1 MATDYSNRIGR
12 VNARRNNTASA
23 SVSFGKSAAFAEN
36 SALLDSV
43 TEGYQNKTRSKNF
56 QYALVSMQQVDAQYT
71 AISYREAE
79 RVAKQI
85 DLGLLRRGKAVTV
98 ELQGSLP
105 LNVHLRRVSDV
116 DMLVWPLS
124 YFVFDSYGVAASS
137 YTISTSNTVTEIT
150 SLRSECC
157 SVIRSAFPAAK
168 VDDSGAKCITVSE
181 GSLLREIDVVPSV
194 LYKTATYQKTNND
207 EDRGVQI
214 FDKKAYELL
223 TNYPF
228 KVRALI
234 NAKEVRTGGGCKKAI
249 RLLKNMKEDSDT
261 SIALSSFNI
270 MSLVY
275 AMQDSDLMH
284 SFYYEGK
291 IVASLQKWFF
301 TLANNE
307 EYLKGLNTVD
317 GSRKIVQSAADVAA
331 VSQMSG
337 ELNMLVC
344 LIAQELQSDIPASFP
359 AWRTKVENEFL
370 S

>member
-1 MATDYSNRIGR
+1 MATDYSNRIAR
-12 VNARRNNTASA
+12 VNARRNNTPVARLSESA
-23 SVSFGKSAAFAEN
+23 SFAED
-36 SALLDSV
+36 SAFWDSV
-43 TEGYQNKTRSKNF
+43 TKGYRTKTRSKNF
-56 QYALVSMQQVDAQYT
+56 QYALVSMQEVDAQYT

-79 RVAKQI
+79 RVAKQV
-85 DLGLLRRGKAVTV
+85 DSGLLKRGRMVTV

-116 DMLVWPLS
+116 DMLVWPFS
-124 YFVFDSYGVAASS
+124 FFVFDNYGVAASS
-137 YTISTSNTVTEIT
+137 YTISTNNAVSEIS

-157 SVIRSAFPAAK
+157 SVTRSAFPAAK

-194 LYKTATYQKTNND
+194 LYKTWAHQRTNND

-214 FDKKAYELL
+214 YDKKAYKLI

-249 RLLKNMKEDSDT
+249 RLLKNMKEDSDA

-275 AMQDSDLMH
+275 AMQDSDLVH
-284 SFYYEGK
+284 LSYYEGK
-291 IVASLQKWFF
+291 VVASLQNWFYS
-301 TLANNE
+301 LANDE
-307 EYLKGLNTVD
+307 TYLRSLDTVD
-317 GSRKIVQSAADVAA
+317 GSRKIVQSAVDITA
-331 VSQMSG
+331 VKQMSD
-337 ELNMLVC
+337 ELTTLV
-344 LIAQELQSDIPASFP
+344 LRIAQELQSDIPTSFSS
-359 AWRTKVENEFL
+359 WRAKVESEFL
-370 S
+370 L

>member
-12 VNARRNNTASA
+12 VNARRNNTAVAHLSKSA
-23 SVSFGKSAAFAEN
+23 SFTEDSSF
-36 SALLDSV
+36 LDSV
-43 TEGYQNKTRSKNF
+43 TEGYRSKTKSKNF
-56 QYALVSMQQVDAQYT
+56 QYALVSMQEVDAQYT

-85 DLGLLRRGKAVTV
+85 DSRLLSRGKVVTV

-116 DMLVWPLS
+116 DMLVWPWS
-124 YFVFDSYGVAASS
+124 FFVFDRYGVAASS
-137 YTISTSNTVTEIT
+137 YTASASNAVSEII

-157 SVIRSAFPAAK
+157 SVIQSAFPAAK

-194 LYKTATYQKTNND
+194 LYKTATYQQTNND
-207 EDRGVQI
+207 EDRAVHI
-214 FDKKAYELL
+214 FDTKAGELI

-234 NAKEVRTGGGCKKAI
+234 NAMEGRTGGGCKKAI

-275 AMQDSDLMH
+275 AMRESDLVH
-284 SFYYEGK
+284 LSYYEGK
-291 IVASLQKWFF
+291 IVASLQSWFF
-301 TLANNE
+301 TLANDE
-307 EYLKGLNTVD
+307 TYLRSLDTVD
-317 GSRKIVQSAADVAA
+317 GSRKIVQSAADVLA
-331 VSQMSG
+331 VAQMSA
-337 ELNMLVC
+337 ELNMLV
-344 LIAQELQSDIPASFP
+344 LRIAQELQADIPVSFS
-359 AWRTKVENEFL
+359 AWRAKVENEFL
-370 S
+370 I

>member
-12 VNARRNNTASA
+12 VNARRNNTAVASLSKSA
-23 SVSFGKSAAFAEN
+23 SFAED
-36 SALLDSV
+36 SAFRDFV
-43 TEGYQNKTRSKNF
+43 TEGYRNKTRSKNF
-56 QYALVSMQQVDAQYT
+56 QYALVSMQEVEAQYT

-85 DLGLLRRGKAVTV
+85 DSGLLRLGKTVTV

-116 DMLVWPLS
+116 DMLVWPWRF
-124 YFVFDSYGVAASS
+124 FVFDSSGVSAPN
-137 YTISTSNTVTEIT
+137 YTISTSNAASEIT

-194 LYKTATYQKTNND
+194 LYKTATHQRTNND
-207 EDRGVQI
+207 DDRGVQI
-214 FDKKAYELL
+214 YDKKANELI

-275 AMQDSDLMH
+275 AMQDSDLVH
-284 SFYYEGK
+284 LSYCEGK
-291 IVASLQKWFF
+291 IVASLQNWFY
-301 TLANNE
+301 TLAHDENR
-307 EYLKGLNTVD
+307 LRGLDTVD
-317 GSRKIVQSAADVAA
+317 GSRKIVQSAADVTA
-331 VSQMSG
+331 VSQMAD
-337 ELNMLVC
+337 ELNTLVL
-344 LIAQELQSDIPASFP
+344 LIAQELQPDIPTSFP
-359 AWRTKVENEFL
+359 AWRAKVESEFL
-370 S
+370 I

>member
-12 VNARRNNTASA
+12 VNARRNNTAVTSLSKSA
-23 SVSFGKSAAFAEN
+23 SFAED
-36 SALLDSV
+36 SAFGDSLI
-43 TEGYQNKTRSKNF
+43 EGYRNKTKSKSF
-56 QYALVSMQQVDAQYT
+56 QYALVSMQEVDAQYT
-71 AISYREAE
+71 AISYREAD

-85 DLGLLRRGKAVTV
+85 DSGLLRRGKEVTV

-116 DMLVWPLS
+116 DMLVWPWDF
-124 YFVFDSYGVAASS
+124 FVFDSYGVASSS
-137 YTISTSNTVTEIT
+137 YTVSTSNAASEIT

-168 VDDSGAKCITVSE
+168 VDDSGAKCITLSE

-194 LYKTATYQKTNND
+194 LHKTATYQRTNSD
-207 EDRGVQI
+207 EDRGIQI
-214 FDKKAYELL
+214 YDKKAYELI

-261 SIALSSFNI
+261 TIALSSFNI

-275 AMQDSDLMH
+275 AMQDSDLVH
-284 SFYYEGK
+284 WSYYEGK
-291 IVASLQKWFF
+291 VVASLQNWFF
-301 TLANNE
+301 ALANDE
-307 EYLKGLNTVD
+307 TYLRSLDTVD
-317 GSRKIVQSAADVAA
+317 GSRKIVQSSADVAA
-331 VSQMSG
+331 VSQMSA
-337 ELNMLVC
+337 ELNVLMFR
-344 LIAQELQSDIPASFP
+344 IAQELQPDIPTSFS
-359 AWRTKVENEFL
+359 AWRTKVESEFL
-370 S
+370 L

>member
-1 MATDYSNRIGR
+1 VATDYSNRIDR
-12 VNARRNNTASA
+12 VNARRNNAA
-23 SVSFGKSAAFAEN
+23 VSNLNKSATFAEE
-36 SALLDSV
+36 SPFRDSV
-43 TEGYQNKTRSKNF
+43 TERYRNKTRSKNF
-56 QYALVSMQQVDAQYT
+56 QYALVSMQEVDAQYT

-79 RVAKQI
+79 RVAKQV
-85 DLGLLRRGKAVTV
+85 DSGLLKLGRMVTV

-116 DMLVWPLS
+116 DMLVWPFS
-124 YFVFDSYGVAASS
+124 FFVFDNYGVAASS
-137 YTISTSNTVTEIT
+137 YTVSTNNAVSEIT

-181 GSLLREIDVVPSV
+181 GSLLRDIDVVPSV
-194 LYKTATYQKTNND
+194 LYKTGTYQRTNND

-214 FDKKAYELL
+214 YDKKAYELI

-228 KVRALI
+228 KVRAMI

-275 AMQDSDLMH
+275 AMQDSELVH
-284 SFYYEGK
+284 LSYYEGK
-291 IVASLQKWFF
+291 VVASLQNWFF
-301 TLANNE
+301 SLANDE
-307 EYLKGLNTVD
+307 TYLRGLDTVD
-317 GSRKIVQSAADVAA
+317 GSRKIVQSAVDITA
-331 VSQMSG
+331 VKQMSD
-337 ELNMLVC
+337 ELNTLV
-344 LIAQELQSDIPASFP
+344 LRIAQELQSDIPTSFS
-359 AWRTKVENEFL
+359 AWRGKVESEFL
-370 S
+370 L